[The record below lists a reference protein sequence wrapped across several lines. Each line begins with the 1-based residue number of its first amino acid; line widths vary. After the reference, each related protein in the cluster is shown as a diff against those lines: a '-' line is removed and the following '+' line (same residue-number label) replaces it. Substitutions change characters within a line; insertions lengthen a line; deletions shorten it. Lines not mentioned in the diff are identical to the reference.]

1 MRKLLNLPNYHLI
14 MKNKL
19 YYLFAFIIIL
29 FTNTISLAQVTTS
42 AQSTYIPLNSYTG
55 STTNDA
61 YGFRVHINGTN
72 VNVQNWSLI
81 ARVNNPIMNSEG
93 KTIDPSK
100 ISIRINSISGD
111 GFTLQS
117 IGTNNT
123 PIPLSLVE
131 VPIFRN
137 SQAPIKSSSSGYTQI
152 YFSFDIIIAGGS
164 YLEVL
169 KSWQNYNLNIILS
182 IKDSQ
187 NQLISQ
193 STSPLQIQIQPNDSP
208 PNEPSYGIQ
217 VNSNAR
223 DGLLEFRSISDY
235 VNGVSVTY
243 KDGLSISSNTPYA
256 VQVRTLTSNFESG
269 NNVLPVNIV
278 SLNIKASDNS
288 TSGNIV
294 LSESTQTVLKGLNNS
309 NQNHLFDISYYTKP
323 NDERLLKVNPD
334 NFRTTLVYT
343 LIPQ

>member
-1 MRKLLNLPNYHLI
+1 MNTRQRLNLPNYLLI

-19 YYLFAFIIIL
+19 YFLFTFIIL
-29 FTNTISLAQVTTS
+29 LHNTNLSAQVTTS

-55 STTNDA
+55 STTDNA
-61 YGFRVHINGTN
+61 YGFRIHVNGKNINIK
-72 VNVQNWSLI
+72 NWSLI
-81 ARVNNPIMNSEG
+81 ARVNSPIINSEG
-93 KTIDPSK
+93 KIIDPSK

-117 IGTNNT
+117 IGTTNA
-123 PIPLSLVE
+123 PVPLSLVE

-137 SQAPIKSSSSGYTQI
+137 SKMPIKSSTSGYTQI

-164 YLEVL
+164 YLEAL
-169 KSWQNYNLNIILS
+169 KSWQNYNLNITLS
-182 IKDSQ
+182 LKDSRD
-187 NQLISQ
+187 QLISQ
-193 STSPLQIQIQPNDSP
+193 SASPLQIQIQPNGSP

-217 VNSNAR
+217 VNGNAR
-223 DGLLEFRSISDY
+223 EGLLEFRSISDF
-235 VNGVSVTY
+235 VNGVSITY
-243 KDGLSISSNTPYA
+243 KNGLTILSDTPYA
-256 VQVRTLTSNFESG
+256 VQVKTLTSNFESD

-294 LSESTQTVLKGLNNS
+294 LSESTQTVFTGIKS
-309 NQNHLFDISYYTKP
+309 NQNNLFDINYYTKP

-334 NFRTTLVYT
+334 NFRTTLIYT